1 MLDRVGRAKT
11 GVTVPPSG
19 RSGSDRHGRTSA
31 RSGHVARRIPA
42 GRRDCRG
49 GQAECHRCRTG
60 RPPPRIGGHRG
71 RLPPRPGCR
80 PVLLQ
85 PTARD
90 RAHVRDG
97 NRFVDVASAFRG
109 RSARVRTVALRVA
122 VGLVTGGVL
131 TVVFLRLVN
140 AKAVYEH
147 LKHLSIGFA
156 VLCGVA
162 FLGAYVL
169 RAMRWRCLLR
179 PVRESIFRSVAIY
192 QVAIFVNWLLPVRG
206 GELAM
211 SLMLRRSDG
220 VPVSRSLATVS
231 MDKAMDLLPAVALIA
246 LLPFMSLHLSGA
258 LWLLLV
264 FTLTCIAFTA
274 GVLALAAWRRDQAV
288 ALLSRALCAL
298 VPGRL
303 QEKIE
308 PFILAFIETLLALLR
323 RPRLLAIAC
332 AYTAMAVREPVAL
345 PVVLYGYTFFTL
357 AYILPTPPGQVGSN
371 ELVGLLIFSGLLGV
385 NRLAVGAMFVF
396 LHLWTASLM
405 TCSGLA

>member
-1 MLDRVGRAKT
+1 
-11 GVTVPPSG
+11 
-19 RSGSDRHGRTSA
+19 
-31 RSGHVARRIPA
+31 
-42 GRRDCRG
+42 
-49 GQAECHRCRTG
+49 
-60 RPPPRIGGHRG
+60 
-71 RLPPRPGCR
+71 
-80 PVLLQ
+80 
-85 PTARD
+85 
-90 RAHVRDG
+90 
-97 NRFVDVASAFRG
+97 VDVASAFRG

-162 FLGAYVL
+162 FFGAYVL

-179 PVRESIFRSVAIY
+179 PVRVSIFRSVAIY

-264 FTLTCIAFTA
+264 FALTVIAFTA

-332 AYTAMAVREPVAL
+332 AYTAMAVLLDALVCWLAFMAVREPVAL
-345 PVVLYGYTFFTL
+345 PVVLYGYTFFNL

-396 LHLWTASLM
+396 LHLWTAILM
-405 TCSGLA
+405 TCSGLACLSAMGLTLRSTLGLAQERAGWEASDPVDRQADQAELEEA